1 MPPQPATDT
10 GPADK
15 FGKPLWFVEIRDLY
29 TDDVTRYIPVH
40 AYSQGGATTAA
51 ASVIDRNLERIGT
64 IAARQHFVNL
74 GVKDLPPDSAAINA
88 ASIGGANGGFDPN
101 RGFDPSGGFGLGGQ
115 GDIGGWV
122 PPGGG
127 EGEGVPGMETLIRG
141 GAEAQFGPMFRA
153 GLADRG
159 ITLGG
164 GGGIEGRLAEQ
175 ARDPFFS
182 RSLASAAFADPSATA
197 ATALPSFQDMVRGGA
212 LFGGSAA
219 QKARDLLTQAQGFG
233 SDFTGRGE
241 LAGSILNPGTVAE
254 GANLANI
261 AREAGRQRFGS
272 FARFLPQAGSLS
284 EGFFAQPATGAQ
296 TFADFLTQKIFGV

>member
-1 MPPQPATDT
+1 M
-10 GPADK
+10 
-15 FGKPLWFVEIRDLY
+15 
-29 TDDVTRYIPVH
+29 YIV
-40 AYSQGGATTAA
+40 
-51 ASVIDRNLERIGT
+51 RIHG
-64 IAARQHFVNL
+64 
-74 GVKDLPPDSAAINA
+74 
-88 ASIGGANGGFDPN
+88 
-101 RGFDPSGGFGLGGQ
+101 SGGSIRYVLITGSPGGSSQAREQAEARLGPGEFAGIAVPASAQGISTMRAQAPDFVQQFGVDTPIDQIIQRLGGQ

-122 PPGGG
+122 PPVGG
-127 EGEGVPGMETLIRG
+127 EGEGVPGMENLIRG

-182 RSLASAAFADPSATA
+182 RSLASAAFADPSATT

-219 QKARDLLTQAQGFG
+219 QQARDLLTQAQGFG

-241 LAGSILNPGTVAE
+241 LAGSILNPGTVQE
-254 GANLANI
+254 GTNLANI

-296 TFADFLTQKIFGV
+296 TFADFLNQKIFGV